1 MNQKIKLVV
10 VNENTLGYILP
21 EFPKQVSVLHAS
33 ILKGAYQGSI
43 GNPIP
48 IGEKWCNHNVRL
60 ANAKDFDDYRVSF
73 EGYKNHPQEYEFQ
86 E

>member
-1 MNQKIKLVV
+1 MEKIKLVV

-33 ILKGAYQGSI
+33 VLRGAYFGSI

-48 IGEKWCNHNVRL
+48 IGEKWCNHSVRL
-60 ANAKDFDDYRVSF
+60 ATEQDFNDYRVSI
-73 EGYKNHPQEYEFQ
+73 EGYKNHPEEYEYQ
-86 E
+86 K